1 MITGIDSD
9 LPGHLVGQ
17 VRENV
22 YDTVTGQYLL
32 IPQGTRIIGTY
43 DSKIAYAQERVLIVW
58 TRLIY
63 PNGDS
68 IDLEGMGGVDMSG
81 YAGLSDQV
89 NNHYLKLLG
98 GVLLSTMLSTSA
110 KIAAGN
116 NAVGQA
122 DIGQLAAAGAG
133 EEINKAGSSL
143 VEKNLNVQPT
153 LEIRPGFKFNVFVS
167 KDLILKPYRRS

>member
-1 MITGIDSD
+1 
-9 LPGHLVGQ
+9 
-17 VRENV
+17 
-22 YDTVTGQYLL
+22 
-32 IPQGTRIIGTY
+32 
-43 DSKIAYAQERVLIVW
+43 
-58 TRLIY
+58 
-63 PNGDS
+63 
-68 IDLEGMGGVDMSG
+68 MSG